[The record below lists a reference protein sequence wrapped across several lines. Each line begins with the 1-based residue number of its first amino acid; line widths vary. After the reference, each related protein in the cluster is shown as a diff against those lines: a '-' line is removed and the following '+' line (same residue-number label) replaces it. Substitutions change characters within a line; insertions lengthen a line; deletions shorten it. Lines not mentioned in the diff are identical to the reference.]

1 MGLPNQPV
9 TISPEQ
15 VAELSRKLSDL
26 RHNINNQ
33 LALVVAAA
41 ELLRRKPDLAAR
53 MVDTMIEQPQKI
65 IEEIRKFSSDFEQNM
80 QITRD

>member
-9 TISPEQ
+9 TMSPEQ
-15 VAELSRKLSDL
+15 VAELNSKLSDL

-65 IEEIRKFSSDFEQNM
+65 IEEIRKFSSDFEQLM
-80 QITRD
+80 QITRE